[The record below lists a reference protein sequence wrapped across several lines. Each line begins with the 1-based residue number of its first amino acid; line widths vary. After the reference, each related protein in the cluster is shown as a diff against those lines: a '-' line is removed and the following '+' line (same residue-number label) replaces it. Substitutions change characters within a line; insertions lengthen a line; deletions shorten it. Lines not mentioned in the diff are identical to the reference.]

1 MEGLITLAVL
11 VVLAFPVVS
20 LVALGLGA
28 GARGRVRELEAR
40 VARLEAATGAAVVMR
55 EGHRPASR
63 PEATGEAAALDA
75 VAPHAPAMPVTPP
88 EAAPDAQRREAPSD
102 PTNAEKPTTQQPAT
116 VRPGPLWPPPRA
128 TGPATPPGPGLEER
142 FGTRWVVWVGGVAL
156 GLGGIFLVR
165 YSIEEGLLGPG
176 VRVLLG
182 ALLGAALVASG
193 EWLRR
198 QERQSGLVG
207 LPAAHVPSILTA
219 AGTTVAYATVYAAFA
234 LYGFLGPAA
243 AFLLLGVVAL
253 ATLGAALLHG
263 AALAALGVVGAE
275 ITPLLV
281 ASDEPNYWALYL
293 YLAVV
298 TAAALALARVRL
310 WRWLAVT
317 AVGFGL
323 FWVFPGIADEA
334 AGTLAPHL
342 AHAVAGFGLVVLI
355 VVAGLYF
362 GPAAMPGRIDWL
374 SSGAVA
380 AYLLAA
386 ALVVLA
392 RDHDPAALAVF
403 AALVA
408 ATVAIAW
415 RSEAAAGAM
424 PPAALFAVLVI
435 ISWAVPREF
444 RELVYPVLPNRL
456 PPEPSQTDI
465 AWHFGLGAF
474 FAVLFGATGYLAQ
487 GRYQRAAT
495 PLIWAANAALAPLAI
510 LVALYYR
517 IYGLD
522 RSPPFT
528 GLAVLAAAWFAVA
541 TELLTKREARPGL
554 ASAAALHA
562 AGAAAA
568 LALALTFALE
578 KGWLT
583 VGLALMAPGIAWVA
597 ERRPLPLLRWIA
609 ATVAVLVLW
618 RILKEPRVVGAD
630 VGTTVFF
637 NWLLYGYGVPALAFW
652 TAGYLLRRRADDVPA
667 RLMDAAAILFT
678 VLFASLEIRH
688 AMNGGDIYA
697 DRGGLAEF
705 ALQLSS
711 GLAITIGLERLRL
724 RTRNIVHN
732 AAALVLAALTLLG
745 IAFGLFLAAN
755 PLVTDEPVG
764 GVFLNLILLGYGL
777 PAVLAIALALSA
789 RATRPMPYRAIA
801 AAVSVILALAYLTL
815 SVMRLYHGSDLTSG
829 PIGDAEG
836 YTFSAVWLVFGCVLL
851 VIGVFLDSKPVR
863 LASAAVV
870 TLTVAKV
877 FLLDMADLAGIWRA
891 LSFIGLGLV
900 LVGIGYLYQRVLF
913 PRIRDQRS
921 VISNQGEA
929 LSS

>member
-1 MEGLITLAVL
+1 
-11 VVLAFPVVS
+11 
-20 LVALGLGA
+20 
-28 GARGRVRELEAR
+28 
-40 VARLEAATGAAVVMR
+40 
-55 EGHRPASR
+55 
-63 PEATGEAAALDA
+63 
-75 VAPHAPAMPVTPP
+75 
-88 EAAPDAQRREAPSD
+88 
-102 PTNAEKPTTQQPAT
+102 
-116 VRPGPLWPPPRA
+116 
-128 TGPATPPGPGLEER
+128 
-142 FGTRWVVWVGGVAL
+142 
-156 GLGGIFLVR
+156 
-165 YSIEEGLLGPG
+165 
-176 VRVLLG
+176 
-182 ALLGAALVASG
+182 
-193 EWLRR
+193 
-198 QERQSGLVG
+198 
-207 LPAAHVPSILTA
+207 
-219 AGTTVAYATVYAAFA
+219 
-234 LYGFLGPAA
+234 
-243 AFLLLGVVAL
+243 
-253 ATLGAALLHG
+253 
-263 AALAALGVVGAE
+263 
-275 ITPLLV
+275 
-281 ASDEPNYWALYL
+281 
-293 YLAVV
+293 
-298 TAAALALARVRL
+298 
-310 WRWLAVT
+310 
-317 AVGFGL
+317 
-323 FWVFPGIADEA
+323 
-334 AGTLAPHL
+334 
-342 AHAVAGFGLVVLI
+342 
-355 VVAGLYF
+355 
-362 GPAAMPGRIDWL
+362 
-374 SSGAVA
+374 
-380 AYLLAA
+380 
-386 ALVVLA
+386 
-392 RDHDPAALAVF
+392 
-403 AALVA
+403 
-408 ATVAIAW
+408 
-415 RSEAAAGAM
+415 
-424 PPAALFAVLVI
+424 
-435 ISWAVPREF
+435 
-444 RELVYPVLPNRL
+444 
-456 PPEPSQTDI
+456 
-465 AWHFGLGAF
+465 
-474 FAVLFGATGYLAQ
+474 
-487 GRYQRAAT
+487 
-495 PLIWAANAALAPLAI
+495 
-510 LVALYYR
+510 
-517 IYGLD
+517 
-522 RSPPFT
+522 
-528 GLAVLAAAWFAVA
+528 
-541 TELLTKREARPGL
+541 
-554 ASAAALHA
+554 
-562 AGAAAA
+562 
-568 LALALTFALE
+568 
-578 KGWLT
+578 
-583 VGLALMAPGIAWVA
+583 
-597 ERRPLPLLRWIA
+597 
-609 ATVAVLVLW
+609 VLVLW

-829 PIGDAEG
+829 PIGDAES